1 MNFICTLKF
10 KVCKNLRNLLLLIRV
25 LVRCQLT
32 PKKTTVSK
40 WGSSISKCYLQ
51 HPLHLRQEFS
61 LRNKGIWIAQKWMR
75 VLVKNISFLY
85 ELLLPNNELNECKEN
100 SKSIWVI
107 AKIQPYSSKNQPPT
121 SLRRFFQSS
130 PRKLHLK
137 VTQHPFTLVDTM
149 FMDLQKPFISSWGF
163 HYSAKMRGKGIL
175 SRL

>member
-1 MNFICTLKF
+1 
-10 KVCKNLRNLLLLIRV
+10 
-25 LVRCQLT
+25 
-32 PKKTTVSK
+32 
-40 WGSSISKCYLQ
+40 
-51 HPLHLRQEFS
+51 
-61 LRNKGIWIAQKWMR
+61 MR

-121 SLRRFFQSS
+121 LLGRLFQSS

-163 HYSAKMRGKGIL
+163 HYSAKMREKGIL
-175 SRL
+175 SRP